1 MDRVSAPK
9 YRVDELL
16 AALTME
22 NITLRNI
29 ISQLSHELNEG
40 LDQSNESV
48 DQPNET
54 DDQPNENVDRFEE
67 EPDWIGAGEDLIK
80 L

>member
-16 AALTME
+16 AALTM

-29 ISQLSHELNEG
+29 ISQLSHEPDEV
-40 LDQSNESV
+40 V

-54 DDQPNENVDRFEE
+54 VDRFEE
-67 EPDWIGAGEDLIK
+67 EPEWIGAGEDLIK